1 MDCFLSSTG
10 IPARSGI
17 RLCSNDNDVHVLLI
31 NQYYRN
37 LYKRNWSFDRTCN
50 LIFYSLNSNCL
61 TSFIYTVVTC
71 KYANVRR
78 ARYFGQIQFY
88 YALKSLHTVVTHS
101 HIQCCLRY
109 LNWRITKFIRLS
121 FYVDMCSCCCCS
133 LESKQSFNGYLINS
147 LCSDR
152 CDTFETH
159 RHTQCIMNDTKNNTT
174 DNKIEHC
181 TMSIWTHFLYIF
193 MLDMLLFFLE
203 FDGWL
208 LF

>member
-88 YALKSLHTVVTHS
+88 YALKSLHSPYGCNTQSHS
-101 HIQCCLRY
+101 VLFA
-109 LNWRITKFIRLS
+109 LFKLTN
-121 FYVDMCSCCCCS
+121 
-133 LESKQSFNGYLINS
+133 
-147 LCSDR
+147 
-152 CDTFETH
+152 
-159 RHTQCIMNDTKNNTT
+159 
-174 DNKIEHC
+174 NKIH
-181 TMSIWTHFLYIF
+181 SIVILCRHVL
-193 MLDMLLFFLE
+193 LLFI
-203 FDGWL
+203 GI
-208 LF
+208 